1 MYQSMD
7 ASWLVLLAGCHRSR
21 STHDIDVLL
30 PEPVLF
36 ERSCSREQCVA
47 TAIQPSRLS
56 IWVV

>member
-1 MYQSMD
+1 MD

-21 STHDIDVLL
+21 TIYDIDVLL
-30 PEPVLF
+30 PEPILF

-47 TAIQPSRLS
+47 AAIQPPRLS